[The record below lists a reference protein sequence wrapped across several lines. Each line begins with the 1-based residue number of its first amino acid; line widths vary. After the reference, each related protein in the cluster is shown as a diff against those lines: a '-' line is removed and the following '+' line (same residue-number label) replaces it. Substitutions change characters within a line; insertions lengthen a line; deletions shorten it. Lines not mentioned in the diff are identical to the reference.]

1 MIHDGKLLLSQ
12 KVSDYMD
19 MYDKRRELSIK
30 MNELDKVIE
39 NVADN
44 IEVNYNS
51 LKSIYEIL
59 HEIDEKANV
68 TNNEYHEQL
77 SKYMY
82 IYY

>member
-1 MIHDGKLLLSQ
+1 
-12 KVSDYMD
+12 